1 MFIFCSAVFHVHVA
15 DITGLISLFSDLCDS
30 PDLACHKGPIIINQ
44 HTWRKILV
52 SCLCWISIS
61 QPTVDTACHSLFLPD
76 PSLAAFIS
84 FFLRLNGWHVS
95 PALAS
100 VGMPVFLK
108 IPHRIFLLCVF
119 SGHSNSLLFPV
130 TTERELENRLVCE
143 ATKIQCSSEDR
154 QVITALMA
162 VYS

>member
-15 DITGLISLFSDLCDS
+15 DFTGLISLFPDLCDS

-76 PSLAAFIS
+76 PLWLPSYPFSWGSMAGMFHQLSLQ
-84 FFLRLNGWHVS
+84 WE
-95 PALAS
+95 
-100 VGMPVFLK
+100 
-108 IPHRIFLLCVF
+108 C
-119 SGHSNSLLFPV
+119 
-130 TTERELENRLVCE
+130 
-143 ATKIQCSSEDR
+143 QCSWRYPTEYFCYVCFR
-154 QVITALMA
+154 VIPTLCYFLWQQRGSLRIDWCVKPQRYSAA
-162 VYS
+162 VKIGK